1 LANNLIS
8 ALVSSGVHAEAEEFA
23 QWQVEI
29 NCDYHGKNM
38 PGLPIN
44 KVAGNDMR
52 KVMTDQRSFKVI
64 QESIVTTRVMAI
76 NVSQLSGSMM
86 IMSNQCQVIVE
97 VMNCMTNQMVPYLF
111 SHAST
116 EEGGAQIS
124 AKTLTALVVSP
135 FCVFH
140 KILLLPTYPLS
151 LRRN

>member
-1 LANNLIS
+1 
-8 ALVSSGVHAEAEEFA
+8 
-23 QWQVEI
+23 
-29 NCDYHGKNM
+29 
-38 PGLPIN
+38 
-44 KVAGNDMR
+44 
-52 KVMTDQRSFKVI
+52 
-64 QESIVTTRVMAI
+64 
-76 NVSQLSGSMM
+76 MM

-97 VMNCMTNQMVPYLF
+97 AMNRMTDQMVPYLF